1 VRVEGQRQQLQ
12 VVGTVLLVAFLLAG
26 CSAGGE
32 GGQVEDPAG
41 GVQGGPPPATAP
53 AGQPVSAALPSPAM
67 SLTGPSDTLE
77 LRLAAPDAVAAGEPV
92 ELRLTVRNAAGRP
105 LDLYLRGRQIAF
117 DVSAED
123 AGGNIVWSRLHDE
136 IIPAILRLETL
147 PAGDSIVLSHRW
159 DQRTNAGTPAATGT
173 YRLRG
178 TLLTEGEPLHT
189 PILEMRIVARP

>member
-1 VRVEGQRQQLQ
+1 
-12 VVGTVLLVAFLLAG
+12 VALLLAA
-26 CSAGGE
+26 CNIGGE
-32 GGQVEDPAG
+32 GGHVEHPGDGVAG
-41 GVQGGPPPATAP
+41 EPLRANAP
-53 AGQPVSAALPSPAM
+53 AGDPHSAALPSPSM
-67 SLTGPSDTLE
+67 SLTGTSDTLD
-77 LRLAAPDAVAAGEPV
+77 LRLAAPATVNAGEPV
-92 ELRLTVRNAAGRP
+92 ELRLIVRNTAGRP